1 MVSPASIFQPSA
13 SKSSIPAASPKDGLM
28 MLTRYPQPGH
38 TKTRL
43 IPHLGAEG
51 AAQLQRLMT
60 EHLIKRGLEL
70 SRQHPLKFEVHF
82 TGSSLHQM
90 RAWLG
95 QEVGYRAQCEG
106 DLGQR
111 LAHAFHQG
119 FARGRERLLAIG
131 SDCPAI
137 ESAHIARAFY
147 LLRHHDL
154 VLGPALD
161 GGYYLIGLR
170 QAVPA
175 LFQGVAWGTAEVL
188 RQTVAIATHLNLS
201 TAFLDPLPDIDRPE
215 DLPEWEK
222 ILTAHLHKTASA
234 SPQEHP
240 VPRETPP

>member
-1 MVSPASIFQPSA
+1 MF
-13 SKSSIPAASPKDGLM
+13 
-28 MLTRYPQPGH
+28 TRYPQPGR

-70 SRQHPLKFEVHF
+70 GRQHPLQFEVHF
-82 TGSSLHQM
+82 TGSNLQQI
-90 RAWLG
+90 RDWLG
-95 QEVGYRAQCEG
+95 QDIIYQAQCEG

-111 LAHAFHQG
+111 LTHAFRQG

-137 ESAHIARAFY
+137 GPTHMVKAFS
-147 LLRHHDL
+147 LLRQHDL

-175 LFQGVAWGTAEVL
+175 LFQNVAWGTAEVL
-188 RQTVAIATHLNLS
+188 RQTVAIATQLNLS
-201 TAFLDPLPDIDRPE
+201 TAFLEPLPDIDRPE
-215 DLPEWEK
+215 DLPEWER
-222 ILTAHLHKTASA
+222 ICGSDG
-234 SPQEHP
+234 
-240 VPRETPP
+240 VDG

>member
-1 MVSPASIFQPSA
+1 MSPASISQSFVSQLPA
-13 SKSSIPAASPKDGLM
+13 STSSLPATSVKDGLM
-28 MLTRYPQPGH
+28 MFTRYPQPGR

-51 AAQLQRLMT
+51 AAHLQRLMT

-70 SRQHPLKFEVHF
+70 GRQHPLRFEVHF
-82 TGSSLHQM
+82 TGSSLQQI
-90 RAWLG
+90 RDWLG
-95 QEVGYRAQCEG
+95 QDVIYHNQCEG

-111 LAHAFHQG
+111 LAYAFHQG
-119 FARGRERLLAIG
+119 FTNGQERLLAIG

-137 ESAHIARAFY
+137 GPAHITQALH
-147 LLRHHDL
+147 LLRHRDL

-215 DLPEWEK
+215 DLPEWER
-222 ILTAHLHKTASA
+222 ICRGSGVASDA
-234 SPQEHP
+234 VVE
-240 VPRETPP
+240 